1 MFFHPKVVNFLRRI
15 LKILDGITST
25 QRQVTDK
32 KQQQQQQNVQNFG
45 VN

>member
-1 MFFHPKVVNFLRRI
+1 MFSHPKVVNFLRRI